1 MVTNVS
7 IIVSWY
13 YIAHKDNANRSRYSS
28 GMLWPRIWFQ
38 VMSNANI
45 RYTSTSNNPLEIF
58 LKNKNENSKSDK
70 DVSINMLPF
79 IWHGGKA
86 MDLSEAIVHW
96 CLIKRVFL
104 RVQLDSD
111 TSVFRWLLR
120 NVLWTLFLR
129 NTSGDRF
136 LSLWICL
143 HKIIWF
149 TLCYGHLRTTVVFY

>member
-1 MVTNVS
+1 MSANNKSIMLSLQSPFPCLVFLLLQSLLLVVTNVS

-96 CLIKRVFL
+96 CSIKRVFL
-104 RVQLDSD
+104 RVQLDFD
-111 TSVFRWLLR
+111 TSVFRWLLQ
-120 NVLWTLFLR
+120 NVL
-129 NTSGDRF
+129 
-136 LSLWICL
+136 
-143 HKIIWF
+143 
-149 TLCYGHLRTTVVFY
+149 

>member
-1 MVTNVS
+1 
-7 IIVSWY
+7 
-13 YIAHKDNANRSRYSS
+13 
-28 GMLWPRIWFQ
+28 
-38 VMSNANI
+38 MSNTNI

-96 CLIKRVFL
+96 CSIKRVFL

-111 TSVFRWLLR
+111 TSVFRWLLQ
-120 NVLWTLFLR
+120 NVL
-129 NTSGDRF
+129 
-136 LSLWICL
+136 
-143 HKIIWF
+143 
-149 TLCYGHLRTTVVFY
+149 